1 MEWQALLAGALSVMA
16 PGLTDDE
23 DPSPGQEP
31 DVVMGLTRRMGVTY
45 DALGPPPERA
55 SPKSGRSAQFGGS
68 PEDLLALAREYAEH
82 GNPLLAA
89 GLFERVHAQR
99 PGDADILAELADV
112 LAAAG
117 RYPEAEARFRQA
129 LTLPSDR
136 PVALR
141 PVAGLAWL
149 LRARDRTAEAE
160 ALLRPGLT
168 PGGLREVLSAS
179 DPPDSRAAYRR
190 RDDHRDRPES
200 TTAQATRAAQEWAAQ
215 RAAARAVAATAER
228 AAGEQ
233 AVAERKVEELQAFE
247 REYRTRLKSFLESQ
261 LRQVEQ
267 AMRPEPDEPPPAT
280 RRPERGLTDPRALER
295 EYLVRMKA
303 FLESQLRELDPR
315 RDLPPALAPVAN
327 APEPE
332 PVSSESEWFRRRRAS
347 TRTGPDEPASAAAG
361 TTASGLP
368 RRVRRASPIA
378 GAAGPSERPSAARVP
393 EDVRGRLT
401 NLRRGIAAA
410 RKSAPQHPAAGR
422 PEQEQPVQEE
432 PVTGQGND
440 GEEER

>member
-23 DPSPGQEP
+23 DPPPGQEP

-55 SPKSGRSAQFGGS
+55 SPKSGPSAQFGGS

-112 LAAAG
+112 LAAAD

-160 ALLRPGLT
+160 TLLRPGLT
-168 PGGLREVLSAS
+168 PDGLREVLSAL

-190 RDDHRDRPES
+190 RDDPRARPES
-200 TTAQATRAAQEWAAQ
+200 TTAQATRAAQEWAAE
-215 RAAARAVAATAER
+215 RAAARAVAAMAER
-228 AAGEQ
+228 AAGEK
-233 AVAERKVEELQAFE
+233 AVAERKVEELRAFE

-261 LRQVEQ
+261 LRQVDQ
-267 AMRPEPDEPPPAT
+267 AMRPEPDEPPPGT
-280 RRPERGLTDPRALER
+280 RRRERGLTDPRALEG

-303 FLESQLRELDPR
+303 FLESRLRELDPR
-315 RDLPPALAPVAN
+315 RDLPPALAPVTT

-332 PVSSESEWFRRRRAS
+332 PVPAEASWFRR
-347 TRTGPDEPASAAAG
+347 TGAPTSAEPDGPASAAPG

-368 RRVRRASPIA
+368 RRVPRASLIA
-378 GAAGPSERPSAARVP
+378 GAGAPSEQPSAARVP
-393 EDVRGRLT
+393 EDVRGRLAH
-401 NLRRGIAAA
+401 LRRATRA
-410 RKSAPQHPAAGR
+410 PAAGR
-422 PEQEQPVQEE
+422 PVQEE
-432 PVTGQGND
+432 PVQEEPVQEESVTGPGND